1 MKTLS
6 GAPRSTS
13 FPVRQPQEARKE
25 SYIKQHLVL
34 LNGHHFSVS
43 YLRTEL
49 ISWQETSKQS
59 VSPCCSP
66 GCHDNSWSSEENQVW
81 LSRGSRCMHTIISWL
96 NAERL
101 FICLCLFTW
110 AHIHQRINTESNI
123 KEEETFCNKSKLP
136 GEAGRSHTPKFW
148 KNNDYNNMGGFP
160 TPFGL
165 LQMQQRGQRMW
176 KDNRPTSPLIII

>member
-136 GEAGRSHTPKFW
+136 GEAERSHTPKFW

-165 LQMQQRGQRMW
+165 LQMQQRGQRTW
-176 KDNRPTSPLIII
+176 KDNQPTSPLIII